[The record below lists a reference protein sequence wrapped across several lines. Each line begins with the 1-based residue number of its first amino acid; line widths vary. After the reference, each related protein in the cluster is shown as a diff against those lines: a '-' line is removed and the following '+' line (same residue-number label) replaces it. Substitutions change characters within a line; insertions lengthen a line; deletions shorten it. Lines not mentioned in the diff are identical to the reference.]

1 MENLKEVQ
9 TPAALI
15 RRVASPE
22 PKQMFADNPVPF
34 VCLCRFHF
42 NSFLVVSFTAGVRAI
57 KSTDYSSPCSFAL
70 PQSDAA
76 LPWRKKKKKKNRFF
90 DSGCSADPCKTSPP
104 LSLDKQLEKQRA
116 VPGQKGSES

>member
-57 KSTDYSSPCSFAL
+57 KSTDYLHHAHLLSPSL
-70 PQSDAA
+70 MQPY
-76 LPWRKKKKKKNRFF
+76 LEKKKKKKNRFF